1 MSGVWSKRSTL
12 FVFIT
17 FVVIYVTFVVRT
29 AWVSDDAYI
38 TLRTV
43 NNFING
49 YGLTWNITERVQA
62 YTHPL
67 WMLALSFVN
76 FFTREVFFTTIAVS
90 ILFSLATIFWIAFKA
105 TRNFLVAASA
115 VILLCGSKAYVDYS
129 TSGLENPMS
138 HFLLV
143 VFIYYYFLPT
153 KNLRHLTFLAFI
165 AALIM
170 LNRQDFALIVI
181 APLVH
186 TWHQI
191 WRKSSVRLFAASFAA
206 LIGFMPLILWLIFSL
221 IYYGFPFPN
230 TFYAKLYNNVPVQV
244 YIQNGLA
251 YVQDS
256 FTRDPLTLSIVIIG
270 TISAII
276 RPTVK
281 RIIIVL
287 GNLFY
292 LAYVVYI
299 GGDFMTGRFF
309 TTPFLIAIY
318 LLVDIAQNLPQTISW
333 GILGIVLAG
342 TTILSLSNWL
352 SPLYADSFYGT
363 RYERGEAQII
373 NGIADERGWYFQ
385 MNGMIRQSDGG
396 RPMRNKPKLAGP
408 ITSPP
413 QNVIIMGQVG
423 TEAFKLNS
431 DDYVIDYHALSDVF
445 LARMPLSPV
454 AGWRIGHMVRLV
466 LPEYV
471 ESIKTGQNKLTD
483 PIMADYY
490 DTLKSIISDPI
501 FSLTRWQKIYK
512 MNFTSYPK
520 TLFLRGQ
527 SVDLIQQSIEQKWTT
542 LGGKNGV
549 AGEVR
554 GPLKKADFH
563 TEFYI
568 QDYDNGVFIF
578 SNAIGA
584 RYLDSKIAQKWLL
597 LGATRSAIGIPTTDV
612 KAVVNNAYV
621 VMFSSGAIYRS
632 QSGVWAVQGQIY
644 RKYVELG
651 EQTGQLGFPISD
663 ETPLADGKTR
673 ISRFQNGAIFTSS
686 DRGTWV
692 EFGK

>member
-1 MSGVWSKRSTL
+1 
-12 FVFIT
+12 
-17 FVVIYVTFVVRT
+17 
-29 AWVSDDAYI
+29 
-38 TLRTV
+38 
-43 NNFING
+43 
-49 YGLTWNITERVQA
+49 
-62 YTHPL
+62 
-67 WMLALSFVN
+67 
-76 FFTREVFFTTIAVS
+76 
-90 ILFSLATIFWIAFKA
+90 
-105 TRNFLVAASA
+105 
-115 VILLCGSKAYVDYS
+115 
-129 TSGLENPMS
+129 MS

-170 LNRQDFALIVI
+170 LNRQDFALIVMV
-181 APLVH
+181 PLSH

-191 WRKSSVRLFAASFAA
+191 WRKSSVQIFSASFAA

-221 IYYGFPFPN
+221 VYYGFPFPN
-230 TFYAKLYNNVPVQV
+230 TFYAKLYNNVPIQS
-244 YIQNGLA
+244 YIQSGLA
-251 YVQDS
+251 YIQDS
-256 FTRDPLTLSIVIIG
+256 FIRDPLTLSVVIVG
-270 TISAII
+270 TIAAIV
-276 RPTVK
+276 RPSVK
-281 RIIIVL
+281 RLAIVL

-318 LLVDIAQNLPQTISW
+318 LLVDIAQDLPQTASW
-333 GILGIVLAG
+333 GVLGIVFMG

-396 RPMRNKPKLAGP
+396 RPMRNKPKLASA
-408 ITSPP
+408 ITLPP

-423 TEAFKLNS
+423 SEAFKLNP
-431 DDYVIDYHALSDVF
+431 DDYVIDYHALSDAF
-445 LARMPLSPV
+445 LARMPLHPT
-454 AGWRIGHMVRLV
+454 AGWRVGHMVRVV

-471 ESIKTGQNKLTD
+471 ESIKTNQNKLTD

-501 FSLTRWQKIYK
+501 FSPTRWQNIYK
-512 MNFTSYPK
+512 MNFTPYPK

-527 SVDLIQQSIEQKWTT
+527 SLDLLQQSIEQKWAKW
-542 LGGKNGV
+542 GGGNGI
-549 AGEVR
+549 AGKSR
-554 GPLKKADFH
+554 SALKKADFH
-563 TEFYI
+563 PDFYL

-584 RYLDSKIAQKWLL
+584 RYLDKKTAEKWLE
-597 LGATRSAIGIPTTDV
+597 LGATHSDIGIPVSDV
-612 KAVVNNAYV
+612 SPLIENNWRAVV
-621 VMFSSGAIYRS
+621 FSKGAIYAS
-632 QSGVWAVQGQIY
+632 QTSVWAVQGQIY

-651 EQTGQLGFPISD
+651 EQTGQLGSPTSD
-663 ETPLADGKTR
+663 ETTLADGKTR
-673 ISRFQNGAIFTSS
+673 ASRFQNGVIFTSS
-686 DRGTWV
+686 ERGTWV
-692 EFGK
+692 ELVK